1 MAGFDRRM
9 VIPEEKEDLNGENEN
24 LGEDAG
30 EVPVRFFVE
39 QCVDE
44 LSVSKCIREQR
55 IMVDMR
61 HNPDLYLQ
69 INCISSAI
77 PQIVRRETQY
87 MKNGQNGFVI
97 TDMDKIPGALDHFL
111 GSLANWNQ
119 AKVYSYDIA
128 QKYTTKH
135 LLEKWDDVIAKAE
148 R

>member
-1 MAGFDRRM
+1 
-9 VIPEEKEDLNGENEN
+9 
-24 LGEDAG
+24 
-30 EVPVRFFVE
+30 
-39 QCVDE
+39 
-44 LSVSKCIREQR
+44 
-55 IMVDMR
+55 
-61 HNPDLYLQ
+61 
-69 INCISSAI
+69 
-77 PQIVRRETQY
+77 